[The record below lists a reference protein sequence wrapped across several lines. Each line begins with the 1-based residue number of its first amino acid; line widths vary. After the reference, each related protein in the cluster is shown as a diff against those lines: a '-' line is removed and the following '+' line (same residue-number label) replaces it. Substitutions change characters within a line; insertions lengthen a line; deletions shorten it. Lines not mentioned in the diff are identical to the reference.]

1 MAAQSGL
8 SLIDREDLDIIKE
21 WKFLVSKINEFDDTT
36 LFLGR
41 GKEIHRAIMCRPK
54 RNARYKSESEQNH
67 SATYEDKNGDLKLI
81 HCYKFKV

>member
-1 MAAQSGL
+1 MAADLGL
-8 SLIDREDLDIIKE
+8 PLIDREDLDIIKE
-21 WKFLVSKINEFDDTT
+21 WKFLAAKINEYDSTS

-41 GKEIHRAIMCRPK
+41 GKEIHRAIMCRSK

-67 SATYEDKNGDLKLI
+67 SATYKDKNGDLKLI